1 MFVIA
6 SGRISKPKRT
16 HTKKVRASQY
26 SKSEKKEKH
35 GIKRITIA
43 KISTLWWL
51 CERVSAASARAFNAN
66 LDHFTWIRCL
76 GISRKRENLFIF
88 IAFNC
93 AIHHVLLYTE
103 DVFLRTTCNFRFNFK
118 TFVLLCDTI
127 QIATIIHLKNWGKI
141 ERMSRGKKTHTFQF
155 NSKSESLSLIQLKY
169 HRGAFFLLENFSFYS
184 TLNAI
189 WIEFVGLNLK
199 TLTQ

>member
-1 MFVIA
+1 MIMW
-6 SGRISKPKRT
+6 
-16 HTKKVRASQY
+16 
-26 SKSEKKEKH
+26 KSV
-35 GIKRITIA
+35 GSIR
-43 KISTLWWL
+43 
-51 CERVSAASARAFNAN
+51 ARAFNTN

-141 ERMSRGKKTHTFQF
+141 ERMNREKKHISIQF
-155 NSKSESLSLIQLKY
+155 KIRIPQLDSTEIPSW
-169 HRGAFFLLENFSFYS
+169 RIFLLENFSFYP